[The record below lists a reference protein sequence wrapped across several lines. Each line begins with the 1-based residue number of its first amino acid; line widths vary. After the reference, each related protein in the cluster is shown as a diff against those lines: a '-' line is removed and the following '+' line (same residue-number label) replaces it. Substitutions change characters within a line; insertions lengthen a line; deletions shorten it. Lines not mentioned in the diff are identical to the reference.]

1 MSKIVFDKERCIGC
15 GYCFSIAPENF
26 ECNDEGRASMISD
39 NVTDEAIEASEGC
52 PVSAILIDN
61 SCNCDDC
68 SCEHCECGNDC
79 DCEENCNCDESCK
92 CGCQDNEN

>member
-1 MSKIVFDKERCIGC
+1 MSKIIFDKERCIGC

-26 ECNDEGRASMISD
+26 ECNDEGRANMIND

-52 PVSAILIDN
+52 PVSAILIDS
-61 SCNCDDC
+61 SCNCN
-68 SCEHCECGNDC
+68 CEHCECGDNC
-79 DCEENCNCDESCK
+79 DCEENSNCDESCN